1 MNKITKQCVAAVAS
15 LAMAGTLCV
24 AGAVVAGS
32 SAWAETPAAC
42 DASKAP
48 WDQTNQ
54 KCVGSIEIDKY
65 KDELNSQGK
74 QAKQTGV
81 AGAKFRVTPVNK
93 INGTDINLKQY
104 DDWLKVAA
112 KVSALNANPSSL
124 SDGDLGTAVQNPA
137 QAAGETDKT
146 LFTTGSNG
154 KVTISNLPIGLY
166 KVEEVAAAENYS
178 NDVAPFFMTVPEITR
193 AEKATNNSYKY
204 DVKVEPKN
212 AYIKDNVTKTADTT
226 KTVGSGDEIT
236 YTIKA
241 KLNKTKAT
249 NGKDLTKDDLLDF
262 AIYDDVQTAAYQN
275 VSDAIINKV
284 KINGEQNDMTK
295 GNDEDYVVSSEV
307 GTGTNGIENGRTRY
321 KVTFKDKGLKAIAA
335 KANTLN
341 TKPVE
346 IDVTVKFTLAKDLS
360 SFIAKGLKNES
371 GFIPGHGKGIEP
383 KPTPGGSET
392 TKFVKFQIKKVNGTD
407 GKSPLSGAKFAI
419 FANKDQADACVKA
432 NDRTNCTGAT
442 ANFVNAENGTG
453 TDGIATGAA
462 ANSAFEVKV
471 TNAQQPFYVVETVAP
486 KGFVL
491 SPKVEQVVARNTA
504 DPAGGSTDGGH
515 YDADKAT
522 FTYTFKDLPNGGP
535 DGGKNWFNLPKTG
548 AAGVIIFAL
557 IGLGLVGSGM
567 FVFLK
572 NRKKEEEQAA

>member
-32 SAWAETPAAC
+32 SAWADTPAAC

-48 WDQTNQ
+48 WDQTDK

-65 KDELNSQGK
+65 KDELNREGK

-81 AGAKFRVTPVNK
+81 AGAKFRVTPVSK
-93 INGTDINLKQY
+93 INGTNIDLKQY

-124 SDGDLGTAVQNPA
+124 SDGDLG
-137 QAAGETDKT
+137 AAISDQSNAGDDKT
-146 LFTTGSNG
+146 LFTTGSDG

-204 DVKVEPKN
+204 NVKVEPKN

-275 VSDAIINKV
+275 VSDAIINEV
-284 KINGEQNDMTK
+284 KINGEQSSMKK
-295 GNDEDYVVSSEV
+295 GDTEDYTVSHED
-307 GTGTNGIENGRTRY
+307 GNGTNGIEQGRTRY
-321 KVTFKDKGLKAIAA
+321 KVTFKDKGLQAIAA
-335 KANTLN
+335 KANPLN

-371 GFIPGHGKGIEP
+371 GFIPGHGKGIDP

-432 NDRTNCTGAT
+432 DDRTNCTGAT
-442 ANFVNAENGTG
+442 ANFVNAQNGTG
-453 TDGIATGAA
+453 TDGIATGATDGT
-462 ANSAFEVKV
+462 AFEVKV
-471 TNAQQPFYVVETVAP
+471 TNSQQPFYVVETVAP

-491 SPKVEQVVARNTA
+491 SPKVEKVVARNTA
-504 DPAGGSTDGGH
+504 DPASGSTDGGH

-535 DGGKNWFNLPKTG
+535 DGGDNWFKLPKTG

>member
-32 SAWAETPAAC
+32 SAWAAQTAC
-42 DASKAP
+42 DANKAP
-48 WDQTNQ
+48 WDKNQTAD
-54 KCVGSIEIDKY
+54 CVGSIEIDKY
-65 KDELNSQGK
+65 KDELNTQGK

-81 AGAKFRVTPVNK
+81 AGAKFKVTPVNK
-93 INGTDINLKQY
+93 INGTNIDLKQY
-104 DDWLKVAA
+104 DDWLKVAT

-124 SDGDLGTAVQNPA
+124 SDGDLGAAVKNPNA
-137 QAAGETDKT
+137 PQSETDKT

-275 VSDAIINKV
+275 VTDAIINEV
-284 KINGEQNDMTK
+284 RINGESSAMTK
-295 GNDEDYVVSSEV
+295 DTHYTVSHEDGN
-307 GTGTNGIENGRTRY
+307 GTNGIENGRTRY
-321 KVTFKDKGLKAIAA
+321 KVTFKDEGLKAIAT

-341 TKPVE
+341 DKPVE

-360 SFIAKGLKNES
+360 SFIANGLKNES
-371 GFIPGHGKGIEP
+371 GFIPGHGKGIDP

-407 GKSPLSGAKFAI
+407 GKSPLAGAKFAI
-419 FANKDQADACVKA
+419 FAKKTDADNCVKA
-432 NDRTNCTGAT
+432 NDRSSCTGAT
-442 ANFVNAENGTG
+442 ANFVNAEAGTG

-471 TNAQQPFYVVETVAP
+471 TSAQQPFYVVETVAP

-504 DPAGGSTDGGH
+504 DPETGSTDGGH
-515 YDADKAT
+515 YDAATST

-535 DGGKNWFNLPKTG
+535 DGGDNWFKLPKTG

>member
-1 MNKITKQCVAAVAS
+1 M
-15 LAMAGTLCV
+15 
-24 AGAVVAGS
+24 
-32 SAWAETPAAC
+32 
-42 DASKAP
+42 
-48 WDQTNQ
+48 
-54 KCVGSIEIDKY
+54 
-65 KDELNSQGK
+65 
-74 QAKQTGV
+74 
-81 AGAKFRVTPVNK
+81 
-93 INGTDINLKQY
+93 
-104 DDWLKVAA
+104 
-112 KVSALNANPSSL
+112 
-124 SDGDLGTAVQNPA
+124 
-137 QAAGETDKT
+137 
-146 LFTTGSNG
+146 
-154 KVTISNLPIGLY
+154 
-166 KVEEVAAAENYS
+166 
-178 NDVAPFFMTVPEITR
+178 
-193 AEKATNNSYKY
+193 
-204 DVKVEPKN
+204 
-212 AYIKDNVTKTADTT
+212 
-226 KTVGSGDEIT
+226 
-236 YTIKA
+236 
-241 KLNKTKAT
+241 NKTKAT

-275 VSDAIINKV
+275 VSDAIINEV
-284 KINGEQNDMTK
+284 KINGEQSSMTK
-295 GNDEDYVVSSEV
+295 GDTEDYTVSSEA
-307 GTGTNGIENGRTRY
+307 GNGTNGIEQGRTRY
-321 KVTFKDKGLKAIAA
+321 KVTFKDKGLQAIAT
-335 KANTLN
+335 KANALN
-341 TKPVE
+341 AKPVE

-371 GFIPGHGKGIEP
+371 GFIPGHGKGIDP

-407 GKSPLSGAKFAI
+407 GKSPLAGAKFAI

-442 ANFVNAENGTG
+442 ANFVNAEAGTG

-462 ANSAFEVKV
+462 TNSAFEVKV

-504 DPAGGSTDGGH
+504 DPTTGSTDGGH
-515 YDADKAT
+515 YDAATST

-535 DGGKNWFNLPKTG
+535 DGGDNWFKLPKTG

>member
-32 SAWAETPAAC
+32 SAWAEGTTPCTANT
-42 DASKAP
+42 AP
-48 WDQTNQ
+48 WDQQNKQ
-54 KCVGSIEIDKY
+54 CVGSIEIDKY
-65 KDELNSQGK
+65 KDELNNQGK

-81 AGAKFRVTPVNK
+81 AGAKFKVTPVNK
-93 INGTDINLKQY
+93 INSTNIDLKQY

-124 SDGDLGTAVQNPA
+124 SDGDLGTAVKNPNA
-137 QAAGETDKT
+137 SESETDKT
-146 LFTTGSNG
+146 LFTTGSDG
-154 KVTISNLPIGLY
+154 KITISNLPIGLY

-193 AEKATNNSYKY
+193 ADDAKKNAYKY

-249 NGKDLTKDDLLDF
+249 NGNDLTKDDLLDF

-275 VSDAIINKV
+275 VSGAIINEV
-284 KINGEQNDMTK
+284 KINGEQSAMAKDTYTVSHED
-295 GNDEDYVVSSEV
+295 GN
-307 GTGTNGIENGRTRY
+307 GANGIENGRTRY
-321 KVTFKDKGLKAIAA
+321 KVTFNDKGLKAIAA

-371 GFIPGHGKGIEP
+371 GFIPGHGKGIDP

-407 GKSPLSGAKFAI
+407 GKSPLAGAKFAI
-419 FANKDQADACVKA
+419 FANKDHADDCVKA
-432 NDRTNCTGAT
+432 DDRTNCTGAT
-442 ANFVNAENGTG
+442 ANFVNAQNGTG
-453 TDGIATGAA
+453 ADGIATGVTDGT
-462 ANSAFEVKV
+462 AFEVKV
-471 TNAQQPFYVVETVAP
+471 TNSQQPFYVVETVAP

-491 SPKVEQVVARNTA
+491 SPKVEKVVARNTA
-504 DPAGGSTDGGH
+504 DPASGSTDGGH
-515 YDADKAT
+515 YDADKVT

-535 DGGKNWFNLPKTG
+535 DGGDNWFKLPKTG

>member
-32 SAWAETPAAC
+32 SAWAEGTTPCTANT
-42 DASKAP
+42 AP
-48 WDQTNQ
+48 WDQQNKQ
-54 KCVGSIEIDKY
+54 CVGSIEIDKY
-65 KDELNSQGK
+65 KDELNNQGK

-81 AGAKFRVTPVNK
+81 AGAKFKVTPVNK
-93 INGTDINLKQY
+93 INSTNIDLKQY

-124 SDGDLGTAVQNPA
+124 SDGDLGTAVKNPNA
-137 QAAGETDKT
+137 SESETDKT
-146 LFTTGSNG
+146 LFTTGSDG
-154 KVTISNLPIGLY
+154 KITISNLPIGLY

-193 AEKATNNSYKY
+193 ADDAKKNAYKY

-249 NGKDLTKDDLLDF
+249 NGNDLTKDDLLDF

-275 VSDAIINKV
+275 VSGAIINEV
-284 KINGEQNDMTK
+284 KINGEQSAMAKDTYTVSHED
-295 GNDEDYVVSSEV
+295 GN
-307 GTGTNGIENGRTRY
+307 GANGIENGRTRY
-321 KVTFKDKGLKAIAA
+321 KVTFNDKGLKAIAA

-371 GFIPGHGKGIEP
+371 GFIPGHGKGIDP

-407 GKSPLSGAKFAI
+407 GKSPLAGAKFAI
-419 FANKDQADACVKA
+419 FANKGHADACVKA
-432 NDRTNCTGAT
+432 DDRTNCTGAT
-442 ANFVNAENGTG
+442 ANFVNAQNGTG
-453 TDGIATGAA
+453 ADGIATGVTDGT
-462 ANSAFEVKV
+462 AFEVKV
-471 TNAQQPFYVVETVAP
+471 TNSQQPFYVVETVAP

-491 SPKVEQVVARNTA
+491 SPKVEKVVARNTA
-504 DPAGGSTDGGH
+504 DPASGSTDGGH
-515 YDADKAT
+515 YDADKVT

-535 DGGKNWFNLPKTG
+535 DGGDNWFKLPKTG

>member
-32 SAWAETPAAC
+32 SAWAEGTTPCTANT
-42 DASKAP
+42 AP
-48 WDQTNQ
+48 WDQQNKQ
-54 KCVGSIEIDKY
+54 CVGSIEIDKY
-65 KDELNSQGK
+65 KDELNNQGK

-81 AGAKFRVTPVNK
+81 AGAKFKVTPVNK
-93 INGTDINLKQY
+93 INSTNIDLKQY

-124 SDGDLGTAVQNPA
+124 SDGDLGTAVKNPNA
-137 QAAGETDKT
+137 SESETDKT
-146 LFTTGSNG
+146 LFTTGSDG
-154 KVTISNLPIGLY
+154 KITISNLPIGLY

-193 AEKATNNSYKY
+193 ADDAKKNAYKY

-249 NGKDLTKDDLLDF
+249 NGNDLTKDDLLDF

-275 VSDAIINKV
+275 VSGAIINEV
-284 KINGEQNDMTK
+284 KINGEQSAMAKDTYTVSHED
-295 GNDEDYVVSSEV
+295 GN
-307 GTGTNGIENGRTRY
+307 GMNGIENGRTRY
-321 KVTFKDKGLKAIAA
+321 KVTFNDKGLKAIAA

-371 GFIPGHGKGIEP
+371 GFIPGHGKGIDP

-407 GKSPLSGAKFAI
+407 GKSPLAGAKFAI
-419 FANKDQADACVKA
+419 FANKDHADDCVKA
-432 NDRTNCTGAT
+432 DDRTNCTGAT
-442 ANFVNAENGTG
+442 ANFVNAQNGTG
-453 TDGIATGAA
+453 ADGIATGVTDGT
-462 ANSAFEVKV
+462 AFEVKV
-471 TNAQQPFYVVETVAP
+471 TNSQQPFYVVETVAP

-491 SPKVEQVVARNTA
+491 SPKVEKVVARNTA
-504 DPAGGSTDGGH
+504 DPASGSTDGGH
-515 YDADKAT
+515 YDADKVT

-535 DGGKNWFNLPKTG
+535 DGGDNWFKLPKTG

>member
-32 SAWAETPAAC
+32 SAWAEGTTPCTANT
-42 DASKAP
+42 AP
-48 WDQTNQ
+48 WDQQNKQ
-54 KCVGSIEIDKY
+54 CVGSIEIDKY
-65 KDELNSQGK
+65 KDELNNQGK

-81 AGAKFRVTPVNK
+81 AGAKFKVTPVNK
-93 INGTDINLKQY
+93 INSTNIDLKQY

-124 SDGDLGTAVQNPA
+124 SDGDLGTAVKNPNA
-137 QAAGETDKT
+137 SESETDKT
-146 LFTTGSNG
+146 LFTTGSDG
-154 KVTISNLPIGLY
+154 KITISNLPIGLY

-193 AEKATNNSYKY
+193 ADDAKKNAYKY

-249 NGKDLTKDDLLDF
+249 NGNDLTKDDLLDF

-275 VSDAIINKV
+275 VSDAIINEV
-284 KINGEQNDMTK
+284 KINGEQSAMAKDTYTVSHED
-295 GNDEDYVVSSEV
+295 GN
-307 GTGTNGIENGRTRY
+307 GTNGIENGRTRY
-321 KVTFKDKGLKAIAA
+321 KVTFNDKGLKAIAA

-371 GFIPGHGKGIEP
+371 GFIPGHGKGIDP

-407 GKSPLSGAKFAI
+407 GKSPLAGAKFAI

-432 NDRTNCTGAT
+432 DDRTNCTGAT
-442 ANFVNAENGTG
+442 ANFVNAQNGTG
-453 TDGIATGAA
+453 ADGIATGVTDGT
-462 ANSAFEVKV
+462 AFEVKV
-471 TNAQQPFYVVETVAP
+471 TNSQQPFYVVETVAP

-491 SPKVEQVVARNTA
+491 SPKVEKVVARNTA
-504 DPAGGSTDGGH
+504 DPASGSTDGGH

-535 DGGKNWFNLPKTG
+535 DGGDNWFKLPKTG